1 LDGGQGGF
9 ANCHINQSVMLPN
22 SIGRLFEKIGETGA
36 IPNRL
41 PLIIST
47 ETARSLKILGA

>member
-1 LDGGQGGF
+1 
-9 ANCHINQSVMLPN
+9 MLPN